1 MDTVEELNGT
11 YFYNGIINL
20 SPSELYF
27 WILIDT
33 IKDQMGDIEDLYTLV
48 LILLGQPILNTRR
61 KFRNTTKGTS
71 IASVY
76 ARRYLDI
83 ELGFRLPTFTNAS
96 IRYLKPMMVNNL
108 GKFVGRT
115 IPVLGWVLLASD
127 VTTLFFKATTRYNTV
142 ARGDDKIW

>member
-11 YFYNGIINL
+11 YFYNGLINL
-20 SPSELYF
+20 SPAELYL
-27 WILIDT
+27 WILLDS
-33 IKDQMGDIEDLYTLV
+33 IKEQMGDIEDLYTLV
-48 LILLGQPILNTRR
+48 FILLGQPILKTRR
-61 KFRNTTKGTS
+61 KFRTATKGTS

-83 ELGFRLPTFTNAS
+83 ELSFRLPTFTNAS

-115 IPVLGWVLLASD
+115 IPVLGWVLLAND
-127 VTTLFFKATTRYNTV
+127 VATIFFKATARYNKI